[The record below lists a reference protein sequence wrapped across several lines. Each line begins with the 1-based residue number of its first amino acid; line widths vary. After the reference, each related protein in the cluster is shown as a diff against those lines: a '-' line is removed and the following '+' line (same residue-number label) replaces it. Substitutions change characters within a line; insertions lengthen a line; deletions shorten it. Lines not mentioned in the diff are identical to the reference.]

1 MESVQLVKDLLDQQK
16 ELILKSM
23 ARFDCAPLAALAA
36 ELSACTGIVVLTGV
50 GKSSFVAQKVSR
62 TLVSCGIKA
71 VYLSPLDALHGD
83 LGMVCPGD
91 WVIFISKSGE
101 SDELIQLAPFLKQ
114 RGVKMA
120 AFVSLEKCR
129 LASWVDLVIPTP
141 IDAELGPLAP
151 VPTTSTL
158 LQLLYADLLAVS
170 VLKVKGV
177 SLDTFASNHPAG
189 QIGKRLILK
198 VEDFMLKGA
207 QIPKARLG
215 DRIGEVLVELSDKRC
230 GCLLI
235 VDESEKL
242 LGVFTDGDLR
252 RSLQKYKGNC
262 LDKTMGEV
270 MTPSPRFVLK
280 NKLAHEA
287 LEAME
292 ANQAKPI
299 TVMPVLDQDKVVGLI
314 RLHDLLQAGM

>member
-1 MESVQLVKDLLDQQK
+1 MESVHLVQKLLNQQK
-16 ELILKSM
+16 KLVVQSM
-23 ARFDCAPLAALAA
+23 EQFDCAPLAELASELAA
-36 ELSACTGIVVLTGV
+36 CKGIVVLTGV

-62 TLVSCGIKA
+62 TLVSCGIRA

-83 LGMVCPGD
+83 LGMVSPGD

-101 SDELIQLAPFLKQ
+101 SDELIQLAPFLKK

-120 AFVSLEKCR
+120 AFVKLEKCR

-141 IDAELGPLAP
+141 IEAELGPLTP

-158 LQLLYADLLAVS
+158 LQLLYADLLAVA

-189 QIGKRLILK
+189 QIGKRLILT
-198 VEDFMLKGA
+198 VDDFMLQGA
-207 QIPKARLG
+207 MLPKARLE
-215 DRIGEVLVELSDKRC
+215 DKVCDVLVELSDKRC

-235 VDESEKL
+235 VDEHDRL

-252 RSLQKYKGNC
+252 RSLQTHKGDC
-262 LDKTMGEV
+262 LDKTMQEV
-270 MTPSPRFVLK
+270 MTRRPRFVSKGL
-280 NKLAHEA
+280 LAHEA

-292 ANQAKPI
+292 ANKAKPI
-299 TVMPVLDQDKVVGLI
+299 TIMPVLEGERVAGLI
-314 RLHDLLQAGM
+314 RLHDLLQAGI